1 MSKVEEVVRLIKE
14 KFKIPE
20 ERIIKEIKQKLL
32 EFSGL
37 ISEEG
42 AAILVAR
49 DYGIDIREIKT
60 FTPLSELVSG
70 MRNVNVRAKVIKVLP
85 LKEFTKRSGEKGFL
99 KTYIIADNSD
109 YARLVF
115 WDEQALEAE
124 EMKIK
129 EGMVLKIYNVRTKEN
144 IFGEIDILTDKNT
157 FIEFD
162 EKDDFL
168 PIDELSEKFLKSK
181 YKKLQGPLDSLG
193 YYEVVGIISYV
204 FGKNF
209 FFKSCPICGNK
220 VVNKEG
226 TYFCDVHGE
235 VNPKNSLYLRIEIN
249 TFDSNLRAVAFRD
262 VAEKIVGMKSEEL
275 EKIEN
280 LKDFLTKVLVGKFIK
295 VKGRARK
302 NKVLNVFELIINEVE
317 NVDFKSEINELIEK
331 VEIT

>member
-1 MSKVEEVVRLIKE
+1 MSKVEEIVKLIKE

-49 DYGIDIREIKT
+49 DYGIDVREIKT
-60 FTPLSELVSG
+60 FTSLSELVGG
-70 MRNVNVRAKVIKVLP
+70 MRNVNVRAKVIKVFP
-85 LKEFTKRSGEKGFL
+85 LKEFTKKNKEKGFL
-99 KTYIIADNSD
+99 KTFIIADNSD

-129 EGMVLKIYNVRTKEN
+129 EGMVLKIYNARTKEN
-144 IFGEIDILTDKNT
+144 IFGEIDILIDKNT
-157 FIEFD
+157 SIEFD

-168 PIDELSEKFLKSK
+168 PIDQLAEKFLKSK
-181 YKKLQGPLDSLG
+181 YKKLEGPLDSLG
-193 YYEVVGIISYV
+193 YYEVVGVISYV

-209 FFKSCPICGNK
+209 FFKSCPICGSK
-220 VVNKEG
+220 VANKEG
-226 TYFCDVHGE
+226 KYFCDVHGE
-235 VNPKNSLYLRIEIN
+235 VNPKNSLYLRLEIN

-262 VAEKIVGMKSEEL
+262 VAEKIVGMNSEEL
-275 EKIEN
+275 EKIDN
-280 LKDFLTKVLVGKFIK
+280 LKDFLSKMLIGKVIK

-302 NKVLNVFELIINEVE
+302 NKVLNIFELIINDVE
-317 NVDFKSEINELIEK
+317 DVDLKSEINELIEK
-331 VEIT
+331 IEIT